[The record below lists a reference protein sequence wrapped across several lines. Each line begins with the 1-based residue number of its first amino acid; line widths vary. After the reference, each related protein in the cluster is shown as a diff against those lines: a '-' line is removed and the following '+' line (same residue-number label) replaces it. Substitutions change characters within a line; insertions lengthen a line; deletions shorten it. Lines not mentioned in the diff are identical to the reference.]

1 MYWQHR
7 IKCLGCGLHFVVCS
21 AFEEWPNQGTTR
33 DLNLGEATGLIYC
46 PECGT
51 PNNKLVY
58 EPAETEGF
66 IFQAVPGDAQ
76 LTRLA

>member
-21 AFEEWPNQGTTR
+21 DFEEWPNQGTTR
-33 DLNLGEATGLIYC
+33 DLKLGEATGLIYC
-46 PECGT
+46 PECGV
-51 PNNKLVY
+51 PSNKLVY
-58 EPAETEGF
+58 EPAEVEGF

-76 LTRLA
+76 LKRLV